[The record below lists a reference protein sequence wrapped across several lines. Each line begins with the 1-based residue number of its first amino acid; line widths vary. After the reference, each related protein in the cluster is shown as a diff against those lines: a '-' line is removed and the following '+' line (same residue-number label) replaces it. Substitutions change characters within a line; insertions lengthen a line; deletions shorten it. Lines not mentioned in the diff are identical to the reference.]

1 VFVAKRSFKKPFDDD
16 YVVTLIRNR
25 LTVRN
30 CFFSCIIYFMGS
42 NSTNQ
47 LISSELE
54 IFEKNET
61 ILIGR
66 VIVICILISKSQPL
80 LFFP

>member
-1 VFVAKRSFKKPFDDD
+1 MFVAKRSFKKPFDDD

-25 LTVRN
+25 LTVTV
-30 CFFSCIIYFMGS
+30 FFSCIIYFMGS

>member
-1 VFVAKRSFKKPFDDD
+1 MFVAKRSFKKPFDDD

-25 LTVRN
+25 LTVTVFYRVL
-30 CFFSCIIYFMGS
+30 FIGS

-47 LISSELE
+47 LISSELG
-54 IFEKNET
+54 IFVKNET